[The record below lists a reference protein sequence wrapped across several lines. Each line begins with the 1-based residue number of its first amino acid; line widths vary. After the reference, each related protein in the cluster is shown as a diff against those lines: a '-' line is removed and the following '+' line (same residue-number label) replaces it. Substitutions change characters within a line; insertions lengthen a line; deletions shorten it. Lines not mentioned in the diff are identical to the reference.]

1 MEQLLGKPFNT
12 KQELMENIQSIA
24 FEGGYACVFGN
35 TSARGIT
42 VRCVHGHTYK
52 NSHKNT
58 LATRK
63 KKRLPLQADNCPWKL
78 TASCAKKT
86 NLKWKVNKID
96 DGHNHDLAED
106 PLCCHQH
113 RRLPKETED
122 MARAMLEAGARP
134 ATVLQAT
141 TVRDGQRLVT
151 KRDLYNLRAK
161 LDQGPKNCV
170 ANLVTFL
177 HSNNYIVLY
186 DVDEERNAFL
196 LP

>member
-78 TASCAKKT
+78 TASCTKKT

-96 DGHNHDLAED
+96 DVHNHDLATD
-106 PLCCHQH
+106 PFATINIVDCP
-113 RRLPKETED
+113 RKPETW
-122 MARAMLEAGARP
+122 P
-134 ATVLQAT
+134 
-141 TVRDGQRLVT
+141 
-151 KRDLYNLRAK
+151 
-161 LDQGPKNCV
+161 
-170 ANLVTFL
+170 
-177 HSNNYIVLY
+177 
-186 DVDEERNAFL
+186 
-196 LP
+196 